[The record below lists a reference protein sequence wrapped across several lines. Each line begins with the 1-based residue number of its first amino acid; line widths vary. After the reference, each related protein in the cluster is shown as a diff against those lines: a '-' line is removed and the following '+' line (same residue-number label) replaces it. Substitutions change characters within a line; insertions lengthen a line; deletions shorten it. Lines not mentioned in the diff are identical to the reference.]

1 MTMKNN
7 IEGIDYVRYCIYQA
21 KITNE
26 QRDYLTKPRKGN
38 WLQEAMRN
46 QTTVKKVKPDMTDKQ
61 LIRHINRLGEI
72 GFKDLPKWLRTQIK
86 IRNLMFKRRSPTEI
100 EMWDTVSDA
109 REHRVVNKQLTVQDY
124 LNHYRGKESYATF

>member
-1 MTMKNN
+1 MEDK

-46 QTTVKKVKPDMTDKQ
+46 QTTVKKVKPDIPNKL
-61 LIRHINRLGEI
+61 LIRYINRYGEF
-72 GFKDLPKWLRTQIK
+72 GFKKLPKWLQTQIK
-86 IRNLMFKRRSPTEI
+86 IRSPIFKRRSPTEI

-109 REHRVVNKQLTVQDY
+109 REHRIINKQLTTQDY
-124 LNHYRGKESYATF
+124 LDHYRGKKSYATF

>member
-1 MTMKNN
+1 MEDK

-46 QTTVKKVKPDMTDKQ
+46 QTTVKKVKPDISNKL
-61 LIRHINRLGEI
+61 LIRYINRYGEF
-72 GFKDLPKWLRTQIK
+72 GFKKLPKWLQTQIK
-86 IRNLMFKRRSPTEI
+86 IRSPIFKRRSPTEI

-109 REHRVVNKQLTVQDY
+109 REHRVVNNQLTVQDY